1 MSENKTSPDF
11 TRPDDMSPKPARP
24 VCIDNLSELEQLEE
38 LVLKESI
45 LNATGLNVE
54 KLQVGLKGDPSM
66 RETTF
71 NRKRYKS
78 EVDDYFEQLIPHFT
92 ELLTERST
100 YRLYIGFNN
109 GEIRTHSIFDPL
121 RVEIHSAE
129 KMADDSYFERQ
140 FPKIPY
146 EEKMNT
152 IRTIYKALEATHID
166 RYLPEYWK
174 RVIKKRNAN
183 WVPMKYEE
191 IPEIIHSLRRLRDID
206 EYYLRNISICTIQDF
221 VRTQFN
227 CDGTQLI
234 KSKNY
239 KTFLEQ
245 NIP

>member
-1 MSENKTSPDF
+1 MLDKRGKKTLC
-11 TRPDDMSPKPARP
+11 
-24 VCIDNLSELEQLEE
+24 VDNLSELEAMEE

-45 LNATGLNVE
+45 LNATGLAVE
-54 KLQVGLKGDPSM
+54 QLQVGLKGDPSL

-71 NRKRYKS
+71 YRKRYTS
-78 EVDDYFEQLIPHFT
+78 ETDDYFEQLIPHFI

-109 GEIRTHSIFDPL
+109 GEIRTHSVFDPL

-129 KMADDSYFERQ
+129 KMAEDAYFERQ

-146 EEKMNT
+146 EEKMNI
-152 IRTIYKALEATHID
+152 IRLIYQSLEQANID
-166 RYLPEYWK
+166 RFLPAYWK
-174 RVIKKRNAN
+174 NVIKKRNAK
-183 WVPMKYEE
+183 WEPMQYEK
-191 IPEIIHSLRRLRDID
+191 IPQIIQSLKRLRNMD

-227 CDGTQLI
+227 CDGTQLV

-239 KTFLEQ
+239 QSFLEQ

>member
-1 MSENKTSPDF
+1 MENDT
-11 TRPDDMSPKPARP
+11 
-24 VCIDNLSELEQLEE
+24 ELEQ

-45 LNATGLNVE
+45 LSATGIDSAR
-54 KLQVGLKGDPSM
+54 LQVGLKGDPSL

-71 NRKRYKS
+71 ARKRYS
-78 EVDDYFEQLIPHFT
+78 SSVDSHFEQLLPCFI
-92 ELLTERST
+92 ELLTQRST

-129 KMADDSYFERQ
+129 KLVDEAYFERQ

-146 EEKMNT
+146 DEKISAISTVYDALENSG
-152 IRTIYKALEATHID
+152 IYKH
-166 RYLPEYWK
+166 LPGYWH
-174 RVIKKRNAN
+174 RILQQRNAN
-183 WVPMKYEE
+183 WVPMTFEE
-191 IPEIIHSLRRLRDID
+191 IPDIVHSLKQLRDID
-206 EYYLRNISICTIQDF
+206 EYYLRNVTICTIQDF

-234 KSKNY
+234 NSKNY
-239 KTFLEQ
+239 KTFIEK

>member
-1 MSENKTSPDF
+1 M
-11 TRPDDMSPKPARP
+11 M
-24 VCIDNLSELEQLEE
+24 EQDTDIEQ

-45 LNATGLNVE
+45 LSATGIDASR
-54 KLQVGLKGDPSM
+54 LQVGLKGDPSL

-71 NRKRYKS
+71 DRKRYNSAVDS
-78 EVDDYFEQLIPHFT
+78 EFEQLLPCLI
-92 ELLTERST
+92 ELLTQRST

-129 KMADDSYFERQ
+129 KLVDEAYFERQ

-146 EEKMNT
+146 EEKISAIETVYEALENSG
-152 IRTIYKALEATHID
+152 IYKH
-166 RYLPEYWK
+166 LPEYWH
-174 RVIKKRNAN
+174 RILHQRNAS
-183 WVPMKYEE
+183 WKAMKLDE
-191 IPEIIHSLRRLRDID
+191 IPDIIRSLKRLRDIE
-206 EYYLRNISICTIQDF
+206 EYYLRNVTICTVQDF

-234 KSKNY
+234 NSKNY
-239 KTFLEQ
+239 KSFIEK